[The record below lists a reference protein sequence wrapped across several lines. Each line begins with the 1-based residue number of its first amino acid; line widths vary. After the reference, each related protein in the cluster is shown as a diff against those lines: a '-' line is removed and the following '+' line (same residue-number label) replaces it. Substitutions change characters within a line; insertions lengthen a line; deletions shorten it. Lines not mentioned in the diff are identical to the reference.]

1 MNTIKIRNLKKRK
14 KNENNKNFN
23 FISALFCTNQSIVI
37 AQDCSKLDKLSKE
50 YAECNAKL
58 LKKNA
63 EVLKNKASDK
73 IEIGKKKFN
82 KLNIKD
88 KLLKFK
94 NSKSHKDFVEN

>member
-1 MNTIKIRNLKKRK
+1 MRKIKIL
-14 KNENNKNFN
+14 
-23 FISALFCTNQSIVI
+23 ILTLVLFCTNQSIVM

-63 EVLKNKASDK
+63 EILKNKATNQID
-73 IEIGKKKFN
+73 EGKKKFN
-82 KLNIKD
+82 KLNIKE

>member
-1 MNTIKIRNLKKRK
+1 MKITKIL
-14 KNENNKNFN
+14 
-23 FISALFCTNQSIVI
+23 ILLITLICTNKSIVL
-37 AQDCSKLDKLSKE
+37 ANECSKLDKLSRE

-63 EVLKNKASDK
+63 EVFKNKASDK
-73 IEIGKKKFN
+73 VEQGKKKFN
-82 KLNIKD
+82 NLNFKD